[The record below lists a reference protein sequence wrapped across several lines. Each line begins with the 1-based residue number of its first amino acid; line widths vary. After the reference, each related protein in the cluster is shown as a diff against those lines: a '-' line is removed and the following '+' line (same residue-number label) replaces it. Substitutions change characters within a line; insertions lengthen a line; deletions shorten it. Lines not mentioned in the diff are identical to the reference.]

1 MSTVLNKLPLDAPVS
16 LGEGIRLTPLAL
28 TTSQLP
34 RLPISG
40 GTPAEDYLRLTLLT
54 RQLYASPFFFR
65 PQGEGR
71 TPTVRAHPVDAVDFD
86 LLCEA
91 LSLHADRH
99 VSLSSVWNDYPDAAV
114 FSWANPSSWRRS
126 GDRLVP
132 AEWKRLSIDLSTGV
146 ATATPRDDAAQ
157 SVNPDERPSDC

>member
-40 GTPAEDYLRLTLLT
+40 GTPAEDYLRRLLT
-54 RQLYASPFFFR
+54 RQLYASPFFC

-91 LSLHADRH
+91 SLHADRH

-126 GDRLVP
+126 GDRLV

-146 ATATPRDDAAQ
+146 ATATPTRRCRAI
-157 SVNPDERPSDC
+157 C